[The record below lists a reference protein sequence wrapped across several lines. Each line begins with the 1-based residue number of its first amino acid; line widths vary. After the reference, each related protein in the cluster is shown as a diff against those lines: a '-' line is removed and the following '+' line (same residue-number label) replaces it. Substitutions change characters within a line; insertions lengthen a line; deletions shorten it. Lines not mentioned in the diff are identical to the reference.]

1 MALRHKTKHGELWH
15 GDCLKLMRKIPDG
28 EIDMVLVDLPY
39 GITACD
45 WDSVIPLEPL
55 WKLYKRVCKPNAVM
69 VFTSAQPFTTT
80 LISSNRKMF
89 RYCWYWVKDRKTG
102 FANAKYQPMRN
113 VEEMVVFYGSK
124 PTYNPQ
130 GKTRI
135 PKHLVSVKER
145 FPDIKSVYKGCQVAG
160 SGQLTGKFISE
171 FTNYP
176 HQTLCFGSDG
186 GSHPTQKPVSLFQYL
201 ILTYTNHGDMVL
213 DNTCG
218 SGTTGIAASRTKRRF
233 ICIEKE
239 REIYETAKGR
249 LDKNEKVGSFG
260 IV

>member
-1 MALRHKTKHGELWH
+1 MTLRHKTKHGKLWH

-39 GITACD
+39 GITACN
-45 WDSVIPLEPL
+45 WDSIIPLEPL
-55 WKLYKRVCKPNAVM
+55 WKAYKRICKPNAAM

-80 LISSNRKMF
+80 LIASNRKMF
-89 RYCWYWVKDRKTG
+89 RYCWYWIKNKKVGYSSAKD
-102 FANAKYQPMRN
+102 QPMRN
-113 VEEMVVFYGSK
+113 VEEVVVFYRKK
-124 PTYNPQ
+124 PVYNPQ

-135 PKHLVSVKER
+135 PKYKLSMRER
-145 FPDIKSVYKGCQVAG
+145 RVNKGSVYQGENHAG
-160 SGQLTGKFISE
+160 GSLLGKYKPQ
-171 FTNYP
+171 FTNYH

-186 GSHPTQKPVSLFQYL
+186 GKHPTQKPVALFEYL
-201 ILTYTNHGDMVL
+201 IRTYTNPGDMVL

-218 SGTTGIAASRTKRRF
+218 SGTTGVAASRMERRF

-239 REIYETAKGR
+239 KDIYETAKGR
-249 LDKNEKVGSFG
+249 IDKNERSGSFR